1 MDLQGRSLLGR
12 ENSECITAKVRTC
25 LRAPVQCGWSAV

>member
-12 ENSECITAKVRTC
+12 ENSITAKVRTR